1 MRIAP
6 GPFIKVHKCYCDIS
20 AVFNYLWMKWFSSRY
35 RQPNAISL
43 AMCSSSSIVREE
55 GWFCGN
61 QIVRLLSHHTVSLPV
76 TLTQDTHIHT
86 HCTPQY
92 TQAVINLTLPMHIN
106 LYLHISI
113 WMCVYAQSPDRWK
126 KCSPKH
132 MYTHCTTHTTEALTA
147 LGRFCL
153 RKLFMSPPVMSSRRI
168 NLGRIWRLTPI
179 QRTMFWWLN
188 LLQTHTGIFKY
199 TSIYVIS

>member
-1 MRIAP
+1 MNEVVLLQVSAAE
-6 GPFIKVHKCYCDIS
+6 CNIS
-20 AVFNYLWMKWFSSRY
+20 GHVQQLQHSQRRGLILWE
-35 RQPNAISL
+35 PN
-43 AMCSSSSIVREE
+43 C
-55 GWFCGN
+55 
-61 QIVRLLSHHTVSLPV
+61 QITVSSHGQ
-76 TLTQDTHIHT
+76 LTSHTDSRHTHTHT

-132 MYTHCTTHTTEALTA
+132 MYTHCTTHTTEVLTA

-188 LLQTHTGIFKY
+188 LLQIHTGIFKY